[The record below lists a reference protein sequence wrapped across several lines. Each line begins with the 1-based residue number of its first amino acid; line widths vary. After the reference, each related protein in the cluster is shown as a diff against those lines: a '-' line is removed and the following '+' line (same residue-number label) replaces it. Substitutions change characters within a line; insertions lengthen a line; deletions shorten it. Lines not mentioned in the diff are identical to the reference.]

1 MIFLQVA
8 IVTGAS
14 SGIGLAVSK
23 KLIANNYK
31 VYGIA
36 RDFAKVD
43 FQHPNFVNVDCDLQD
58 ITELQK
64 KTSEIIK
71 SEKNITVLV
80 NNAGIGYFGWLEELK
95 VSDIAEMVSTN
106 LLAPFILTK
115 LLLRHLKK
123 TGGFVINI
131 SSVTA
136 TKPSPIGTV
145 YAATKAGL
153 SHFGASLFEEVRKY
167 GVKVVTIEPD
177 ITKSNFYNHLFFQQ
191 GEDDHSYLLPETIA
205 ETVEFILDQPAGTII
220 NHLTIRPAKHQIRR
234 KNLAKNKQEI
244 L

>member
-1 MIFLQVA
+1 VIFLQVA

-95 VSDIAEMVSTN
+95 ISDIAEMVSTN

-123 TGGFVINI
+123 TGGLLLI
-131 SSVTA
+131 SLLLQLQNQAQSVQYMPLP
-136 TKPSPIGTV
+136 KQGFPILAQV
-145 YAATKAGL
+145 YL
-153 SHFGASLFEEVRKY
+153 RKCENM
-167 GVKVVTIEPD
+167 G
-177 ITKSNFYNHLFFQQ
+177 
-191 GEDDHSYLLPETIA
+191 
-205 ETVEFILDQPAGTII
+205 
-220 NHLTIRPAKHQIRR
+220 
-234 KNLAKNKQEI
+234 
-244 L
+244 